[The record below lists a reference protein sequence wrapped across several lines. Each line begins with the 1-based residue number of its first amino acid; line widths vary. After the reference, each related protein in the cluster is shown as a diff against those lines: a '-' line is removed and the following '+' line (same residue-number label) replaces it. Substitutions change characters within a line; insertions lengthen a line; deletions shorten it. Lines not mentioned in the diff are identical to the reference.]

1 MWAALGKLA
10 LQFVPKDK
18 LLLYVLVSPL
28 AFALFLLLMIG
39 GPSAV
44 YKHVPLAEDHQ
55 YQYYVQATQ
64 QIQAETGVLVNW
76 QEIMAIDAV
85 VLEQDFSKSSLD
97 RALGYKRF
105 FIREETVQVT
115 CPQPSSTTD
124 DSEDDEAED
133 QGEGEGEDEE
143 EICYQTVYYPR
154 SFDEVLQMLVAE
166 GIIRSDQIQ
175 DVRDYLLFKITIT
188 ETDDTN
194 EIALV
199 IEGDFVFTELYY
211 AWPLPAGYT
220 RITSPFG
227 MRFHPLTGTYS
238 GHMGVDIS
246 AGIGTSVYAIDSGEV
261 IFAGETKNGGKSVY
275 IKHKGGVV
283 SKYMHLNSILVR
295 EGQNVNR
302 KDLIAY
308 SGNTG
313 RSTGPHLHF
322 QIELNGKPVNP
333 LSYY

>member
-1 MWAALGKLA
+1 MWTALGKLA

-55 YQYYVQATQ
+55 YQYYVQAAQ

-115 CPQPSSTTD
+115 CPQSSSMTD
-124 DSEDDEAED
+124 DSEDDD
-133 QGEGEGEDEE
+133 QTQT
-143 EICYQTVYYPR
+143 CYQTVYYPR
-154 SFDEVLQMLVAE
+154 NFDEVLQMLVAE

-175 DVRDYLLFKITIT
+175 DVRDYLLFKITFT

-199 IEGDFVFTELYY
+199 IEGDFVFTEKYY

-227 MRFHPLTGTYS
+227 MRIHPVTGTYS
-238 GHMGVDIS
+238 GHMGVDIA
-246 AGIGTSVYAIDSGEV
+246 AGIGTSVFAIDSGEV

-313 RSTGPHLHF
+313 RTTGPHLHF

-333 LSYY
+333 LMYY

>member
-1 MWAALGKLA
+1 MWTALGKLA

-55 YQYYVQATQ
+55 YQYYVQAAQ

-115 CPQPSSTTD
+115 CPQSSSMTD
-124 DSEDDEAED
+124 DSEDDD
-133 QGEGEGEDEE
+133 QTQT
-143 EICYQTVYYPR
+143 CYQTVYYPR
-154 SFDEVLQMLVAE
+154 NFDEVLQMLVAE

-175 DVRDYLLFKITIT
+175 DVRDYLLFKITFT

-199 IEGDFVFTELYY
+199 IEGDFVFTEKYY

-227 MRFHPLTGTYS
+227 MRIHPVTGTYS
-238 GHMGVDIS
+238 GHMGVDIA

-261 IFAGETKNGGKSVY
+261 IFAGETQNGGKSVY
-275 IKHKGGVV
+275 IKHKGGMV

-313 RSTGPHLHF
+313 RTTGPHLHF

-333 LSYY
+333 LMYY